1 MWIITNRI
9 QIPEGELHFS
19 YARSSGPGGQNV
31 NKVNSK
37 AVLHWSPANLPE
49 RVRERFVQAHRLT
62 TEGDIVIMS
71 DRFRDRLRNQEDCLE
86 KLKAMILAAA
96 IEPKIR
102 KKTKPSR
109 SSLRRNE
116 NNKRLHGE
124 KKKNR
129 SRNFD

>member
-1 MWIITNRI
+1 M
-9 QIPEGELHFS
+9 
-19 YARSSGPGGQNV
+19 
-31 NKVNSK
+31 
-37 AVLHWSPANLPE
+37 
-49 RVRERFVQAHRLT
+49 QAHRLT